1 MLSLRRYIQ
10 PPSAKPRP
18 PAHKSGCTIDGP
30 TGTDQTDVAYAQL
43 SSALGLN
50 PIRLIG
56 STLKTLP
63 QYTVRAPFCYLLC
76 ALIPAAIYYMLKFWI
91 VGHALLLAAYYVWLI
106 LAHQL
111 GRFFYKNDETL
122 NWDV

>member
-1 MLSLRRYIQ
+1 MKLRLF
-10 PPSAKPRP
+10 
-18 PAHKSGCTIDGP
+18 HKFLA
-30 TGTDQTDVAYAQL
+30 VMVL
-43 SSALGLN
+43 VSALPMALLGVAMYEDVRGLN
-50 PIRLIG
+50 PIRLVG

-63 QYTVRAPFCYLLC
+63 QYMIRAPFCYLLC
-76 ALIPAAIYYMLKFWI
+76 ALIPAAIYYMLKLWI
-91 VGHALLLAAYYVWLI
+91 IGHALMLAAYYVWLV

>member
-1 MLSLRRYIQ
+1 MALLGVAMYE
-10 PPSAKPRP
+10 
-18 PAHKSGCTIDGP
+18 
-30 TGTDQTDVAYAQL
+30 DVR
-43 SSALGLN
+43 GLN

-63 QYTVRAPFCYLLC
+63 QYTIRAPFCYLLC
-76 ALIPAAIYYMLKFWI
+76 ALIPAAIYYMLRFWI
-91 VGHALLLAAYYVWLI
+91 VGHALMLAAYYVWLV